1 MTASASA
8 PVISILGAPETRP
21 GIAGT
26 AYDTAWLA
34 GVPAPSDPHAPRFP
48 TALQWLV
55 EHQWPDG
62 SWGGTVYY
70 APDRVLGTLA
80 ALGSLATYGL
90 RATDRAAV
98 ARGTRYLWQHGHL
111 LVNEPVALVGC
122 ELLLPA
128 LVWRARAAGVA
139 VPPHLDVYGRDR
151 GEAQAT
157 PN

>member
-1 MTASASA
+1 NDLQSYVKELSENKINALVLLGRTYQRAGHPAGRATWHAERHVRADMASGSA

-62 SWGGTVYY
+62 SWGGMVYY

-111 LVNEPVALVGC
+111 LV
-122 ELLLPA
+122 
-128 LVWRARAAGVA
+128 
-139 VPPHLDVYGRDR
+139 
-151 GEAQAT
+151 
-157 PN
+157 